1 MYRTF
6 ITYEVLSREPLGC
19 VSLRD
24 IDHLC
29 TEGDCS
35 GAFKET
41 IEERVDHPTMMRLL
55 DAQQSDP
62 LFLSGLE
69 DGDECPNC
77 GDGTIEFVEDEA
89 RCMGECGQVWSI
101 DSEAPL
107 MRPMTFA
114 VLYTTGRWDE
124 RLLDVPVQVRR
135 EAAADWVVE
144 NRLQDV
150 AGVCGVL
157 LMHHDDES

>member
-1 MYRTF
+1 MYRTL
-6 ITYEVLSREPLGC
+6 IGYEVLSEAPLGP
-19 VSLRD
+19 LTLGD
-24 IDHLC
+24 IDYLC
-29 TEGDCS
+29 TQGGCS

-41 IEERVDHPTMMRLL
+41 VEERVDHPTMMRLL
-55 DAQQSDP
+55 VAQGSDP
-62 LFLSGLE
+62 LFLSSLD

-89 RCMGECGQVWSI
+89 RCMGGCGQVWSI
-101 DSEAPL
+101 DSESPL

-114 VLYTTGRWDE
+114 VLHTTGRWEE
-124 RLLDVPVQVRR
+124 RVLHVPARVRR

-144 NRLQDV
+144 NRLQAV

-157 LMHHDDES
+157 LLHHEEGR